1 MSESNTRRL
10 FERQLLHLAALL
22 LLLAVLW
29 AASGIEGFWDGSYRG
44 VDTTT
49 WVLLAVAIAI
59 AHQVFV
65 WFCWRTQLH
74 ARLLS
79 RLLGDAAFG
88 SYALVF
94 FVLIVGRGILIIDLA
109 ISNRNSLAADPWVT
123 NALAILLAIPAAY
136 LFYSVHRYFG
146 LLRATGIDHFDENH
160 QTLPLVNKGIFR
172 FTRNG
177 MYTFG
182 LLVLWI
188 PGLYW
193 RSTAALAV
201 ALFSHLY
208 IWVHY
213 YCTEKPDMQ
222 HIYGGSGR
230 KQGRKQEGVAPSEP
244 G

>member
-1 MSESNTRRL
+1 MI
-10 FERQLLHLAALL
+10 FQRQLLHLAALL
-22 LLLAVLW
+22 LLLAGLW
-29 AASGIEGFWDGSYRG
+29 AARGIEGFLDGSYRG
-44 VDTTT
+44 VDTGT

-74 ARLLS
+74 ARLLT
-79 RLLGDAAFG
+79 RLLGGAAFG
-88 SYALVF
+88 SYAVVF
-94 FVLIVGRGILIIDLA
+94 FVLMVGRFILIIDLA
-109 ISNRNSLAADPWVT
+109 LANRNSLAAESWT
-123 NALAILLAIPAAY
+123 TITLAILMAVPAAY
-136 LFYSVHRYFG
+136 LLYSVHRYFG
-146 LLRATGIDHFDENH
+146 FVRATGIDHFDESYR
-160 QTLPLVNKGIFR
+160 TLPLVNKGIFR

-182 LLVLWI
+182 LLALWI

-213 YCTEKPDMQ
+213 YCTEKPDME
-222 HIYGGSGR
+222 HIYGGSH
-230 KQGRKQEGVAPSEP
+230 S
-244 G
+244 

>member
-1 MSESNTRRL
+1 MML
-10 FERQLLHLAALL
+10 FQRQFLHLAALL
-22 LLLAVLW
+22 VLVAGLW
-29 AASGIEGFWDGSYRG
+29 ATSGLEGFRDGSYRG
-44 VDTTT
+44 VDTRT
-49 WVLLAVAIAI
+49 WVVLAAGIAI

-74 ARLLS
+74 GKLLT
-79 RLLGDAAFG
+79 RFLGGSAFG
-88 SYALVF
+88 SYAFVF
-94 FVLIVGRGILIIDLA
+94 FVLMVGRAVLIIDLA
-109 ISNRNSLAADPWVT
+109 ISNQNSLGADPAVT
-123 NALAILLAIPAAY
+123 NTLAILVAVPAVY

-146 LLRATGIDHFDENH
+146 FLRATGIDHFDESYR
-160 QTLPLVNKGIFR
+160 TLPLVNKGIFR

-182 LLVLWI
+182 LLAIWI

-193 RSTAALAV
+193 RSVAALAV

-222 HIYGGSGR
+222 HIYGGA
-230 KQGRKQEGVAPSEP
+230 GRKQEGVAPSEP